1 MFHSYLL
8 FFFQGEYVSLYQV
21 QRGQLRK
28 RAEQLTRERQVLKN
42 RIDKLTE
49 LLPRLAPQLNKIPQ
63 WHKIIHA
70 SHANEQMSAV
80 GNGSVDDPLN
90 ISDSQLDDV
99 ALAVDVASILFEMT
113 TEGSRQEEESS
124 TDPFRIEEGQRL
136 PHENFHPCQVCS
148 GRLMTV

>member
-1 MFHSYLL
+1 LFYSFFLL
-8 FFFQGEYVSLYQV
+8 FQGEYVSLYQV
-21 QRGQLRK
+21 QRGLLRK
-28 RAEQLTRERQVLKN
+28 RAEQLTRERQALKN

-49 LLPRLAPQLNKIPQ
+49 LLPRLAPQLSRIPQ

-70 SHANEQMSAV
+70 SHSNEQMSAV
-80 GNGSVDDPLN
+80 DNGSVDDPLN

-113 TEGSRQEEESS
+113 TEGSRQEEESK
-124 TDPFRIEEGQRL
+124 TDPFRIEEGQKL